1 MLSFIFRRLLSR
13 LYFRTPNLNPSFRS
27 PIPKAFV
34 SSSPAFVYRS
44 HACGELSTRHIN
56 STVTVCGWL
65 EHCRLSSRFLVLRD
79 DRGLIQIYCDKN
91 SLPIPQ
97 LSFES
102 VLRVTGKVQ
111 ARPEKDVNK
120 LMPTGEIEIIAESI
134 EILSHSSLLSF
145 LPKDA
150 ANVNET
156 ERLKY
161 RYLDLRSSNMQR
173 NMRFRS
179 SITLQMRSF
188 LCQNN
193 GFIEI
198 ETPYLFKI
206 TPGGAREFIVPTKFP
221 GLWYCLPQSPQQ
233 FKQLLMISGF
243 SKYMQI
249 ARCFRD
255 ETSRSD
261 RQPEFT
267 QLDIEMAFITPDD
280 IYEIIENML
289 LYIWPTV
296 QSTSGCRPISAP
308 FLRMKYCD
316 AMSRYGSDKPD
327 IRFGFLFSY
336 SAVDGHTGFNIP
348 RKYSSSLS
356 AEDWDSLEDLVFRLT
371 GQRISIFAVQNI
383 KSKHLDLLNL
393 LKPECGDLVVFIK
406 GNTETELKALGMARV
421 EVAKLIDSKGLSI
434 YEPGFHFLWVNQFP
448 LFEKNNLGQWISVH
462 HPFTA
467 ASPETAHFLY
477 TDPSKVIGLH
487 YDLVCNGQEVGG
499 GSIRIHNPEVQRY
512 IFTEI
517 LKENS
522 CEMEYFLTA
531 LNSGAPPH
539 GGIALGLDR
548 LIAIFVNAKSIRDVI
563 AFPKAADGKDLLC
576 GTPTMVDDEILS
588 QYCISVSNLNKS

>member
-1 MLSFIFRRLLSR
+1 MLSCVFRRLFSQLGLGTPSLTLSF
-13 LYFRTPNLNPSFRS
+13 LSL
-27 PIPKAFV
+27 IPKASV
-34 SSSPAFVYRS
+34 SSLPAFVYKS
-44 HACGELSTRHIN
+44 HACGELSTQHIN

-91 SLPIPQ
+91 SLQIPQ
-97 LSFES
+97 FNSES

-111 ARPEKDVNK
+111 ARPKKDVNK
-120 LMPTGEIEIIAESI
+120 RMPTGEIEIVAESI
-134 EILSHSSLLSF
+134 EILSHSSPLSF

-150 ANVNET
+150 ANVNEM

-161 RYLDLRSSNMQR
+161 RYIDLRSSNMQR

-179 SITLQMRSF
+179 SIILQMRSF

-193 GFIEI
+193 GFTEI

-206 TPGGAREFIVPTKFP
+206 TPGESGAREFVVPTKFP

-243 SKYMQI
+243 SKYMQV

-296 QSTSGCRPISAP
+296 QSTSGCQPISTP
-308 FLRMKYCD
+308 FMRMQYCD

-327 IRFGFLFSY
+327 VRFGFLFSY

-348 RKYSSSLS
+348 SKYSSNLS
-356 AEDWDSLEDLVFRLT
+356 AEDLGSLEDLVFRLT
-371 GQRISIFAVQNI
+371 GQGIF
-383 KSKHLDLLNL
+383 KCL
-393 LKPECGDLVVFIK
+393 
-406 GNTETELKALGMARV
+406 
-421 EVAKLIDSKGLSI
+421 
-434 YEPGFHFLWVNQFP
+434 
-448 LFEKNNLGQWISVH
+448 
-462 HPFTA
+462 
-467 ASPETAHFLY
+467 
-477 TDPSKVIGLH
+477 
-487 YDLVCNGQEVGG
+487 
-499 GSIRIHNPEVQRY
+499 
-512 IFTEI
+512 
-517 LKENS
+517 
-522 CEMEYFLTA
+522 
-531 LNSGAPPH
+531 
-539 GGIALGLDR
+539 
-548 LIAIFVNAKSIRDVI
+548 
-563 AFPKAADGKDLLC
+563 
-576 GTPTMVDDEILS
+576 ILS
-588 QYCISVSNLNKS
+588 RPILPQILRMLMSAKQTFHVMHFEESTTP

>member
-1 MLSFIFRRLLSR
+1 MLSRSFQRL
-13 LYFRTPNLNPSFRS
+13 FLNYHKFCLTSS
-27 PIPKAFV
+27 SLCGYIPQVLV
-34 SSSPAFVYRS
+34 SSSPAYLYRS
-44 HACGELSTRHIN
+44 HACGELRTQHIN

-65 EHCRLSSRFLVLRD
+65 EHSRLSSRFLVLRD
-79 DRGLIQIYCDKN
+79 DCGSVQIYCDRK
-91 SLPIPQ
+91 SLQIPPTT
-97 LSFES
+97 LES

-111 ARPEKDVNK
+111 ARPERDVNK
-120 LMPTGEIEIIAESI
+120 LMSTGEIELVAESI
-134 EILSHSSLLSF
+134 EILNHSSLLSF

-150 ANVNET
+150 VTVNEN

-161 RYLDLRSSNMQR
+161 RYLDLRAQNMQR

-179 SITLQMRSF
+179 SIVLQMRNF

-206 TPGGAREFIVPTKFP
+206 TPGGAREFIVPTQFP
-221 GLWYCLPQSPQQ
+221 GLCYCLPQSPQQ
-233 FKQLLMISGF
+233 FKQLLMIGGF

-296 QSTSGCRPISAP
+296 QSISGCQPISVP
-308 FLRMKYCD
+308 FHRMEYYD

-327 IRFGFLFSY
+327 VRFGFLLSY
-336 SAVDGHTGFNIP
+336 STVDGHTGFKIP
-348 RKYSSSLS
+348 GKYSSSLS
-356 AEDWDSLEDLVFRLT
+356 SEDWDFLKSLIIRLT
-371 GQRISIFAVQNI
+371 GQKISIFTVQNT
-383 KSKHLDLLNL
+383 KSEEHFDLLNL
-393 LKPECGDLVVFIK
+393 LKPEYGDSIVFIK
-406 GNTETELKALGMARV
+406 GNTEIELKALGTARV
-421 EVAKLIDSKGLSI
+421 EIAKLIDSKGLSI
-434 YEPGFHFLWVNQFP
+434 YEPGFHFLWINQFP
-448 LFEKNNLGQWISVH
+448 LFEKNQLGQWTSTH

-467 ASPETAHFLY
+467 ASPDTAHFLY

-487 YDLVCNGQEVGG
+487 YDLVCNGQEIGG
-499 GSIRIHNPEVQRY
+499 GSIRVHSPDVQKY

-517 LKENS
+517 LKV
-522 CEMEYFLTA
+522 YT
-531 LNSGAPPH
+531 
-539 GGIALGLDR
+539 
-548 LIAIFVNAKSIRDVI
+548 
-563 AFPKAADGKDLLC
+563 
-576 GTPTMVDDEILS
+576 
-588 QYCISVSNLNKS
+588 ISFYA

>member
-267 QLDIEMAFITPDD
+267 Q
-280 IYEIIENML
+280 
-289 LYIWPTV
+289 
-296 QSTSGCRPISAP
+296 
-308 FLRMKYCD
+308 
-316 AMSRYGSDKPD
+316 
-327 IRFGFLFSY
+327 
-336 SAVDGHTGFNIP
+336 
-348 RKYSSSLS
+348 SSSLS

>member
-1 MLSFIFRRLLSR
+1 MRRMLVVIL
-13 LYFRTPNLNPSFRS
+13 RS
-27 PIPKAFV
+27 
-34 SSSPAFVYRS
+34 
-44 HACGELSTRHIN
+44 
-56 STVTVCGWL
+56 
-65 EHCRLSSRFLVLRD
+65 
-79 DRGLIQIYCDKN
+79 
-91 SLPIPQ
+91 
-97 LSFES
+97 
-102 VLRVTGKVQ
+102 
-111 ARPEKDVNK
+111 
-120 LMPTGEIEIIAESI
+120 
-134 EILSHSSLLSF
+134 LSHF
-145 LPKDA
+145 K
-150 ANVNET
+150 VNET
-156 ERLKY
+156 ERLRY

-173 NMRFRS
+173 NIRFRS

-233 FKQLLMISGF
+233 FKQLLVISGF
-243 SKYMQI
+243 GKYMQI

-296 QSTSGCRPISAP
+296 QSTSGCQPISTP
-308 FLRMKYCD
+308 FSRMKYCD

-327 IRFGFLFSY
+327 VRFGFLFSY

-356 AEDWDSLEDLVFRLT
+356 SEDWDSLEDLVFRLT
-371 GQRISIFAVQNI
+371 GQRISIFTVQNI

-393 LKPECGDLVVFIK
+393 LKPECGDSVVFIK
-406 GNTETELKALGMARV
+406 GNTETELKALGTARV
-421 EVAKLIDSKGLSI
+421 EIAKLIDSKGLSI

-448 LFEKNNLGQWISVH
+448 LFEKNNLGQWTSVH

-499 GSIRIHNPEVQRY
+499 GSIRVHNPEVQRH

-548 LIAIFVNAKSIRDVI
+548 LIAIFVKAKSIRDVI